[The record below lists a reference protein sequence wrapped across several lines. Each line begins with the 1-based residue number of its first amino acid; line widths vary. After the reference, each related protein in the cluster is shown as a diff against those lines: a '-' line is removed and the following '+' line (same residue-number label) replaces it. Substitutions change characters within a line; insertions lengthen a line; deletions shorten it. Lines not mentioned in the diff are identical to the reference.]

1 MLLSL
6 NWLREFVPYE
16 KSGAELGESLTMAG
30 LELDGLSRPYEALR
44 PIVVGH
50 VVECGRHPEADKLSV
65 CRVDVGDEVLDIVCG
80 APNVAQGQK
89 VAVVKVG
96 VTLPTGLTVKKAK
109 LRGLP
114 SHGMICSERE
124 LGLSDEH
131 DGIMV
136 LDEAA
141 IVGSSLLDALGLDD
155 EVLDVSITPNRGDCL
170 SVLGLAREVAA
181 IAGLP
186 LTLPG
191 LNLQESGVAAGD
203 AVSIDIL
210 QPELCPLYIGRVI
223 ENAATRPSPDWMRF
237 RLQAIG
243 VRSIS
248 NLVDATNYIL
258 MELGQPLH
266 AFDLDRVRGGRVI
279 VRAADE
285 GERFTTLDGQE
296 RVLTAAD
303 ITIRDAEGIIALGG
317 VMGGLDS
324 EITGTSRRVFLE
336 SAIFNPP
343 NIRRTSKRL
352 ALSSEASYRFE
363 RGVDQGGAAYAVDR
377 AAALMADF
385 SGGTVRPGRVSAE
398 PLPWR
403 PARISLRKKRAE
415 SLLGVGLDD
424 DFCARTLTALGCE
437 LSADTPAGEGMGP
450 VWSVV
455 APSFRRDLGR
465 EADLIE
471 ELARIYGL
479 DNIPAALPSIK
490 HSLEGVGNEE
500 SLHAFISRVKH
511 WGRSAGLHES
521 ITYSFVGRK
530 ELDHLGIPAEG
541 RISIM
546 NPLSED
552 LDVLRTHL
560 APGLLNALRNNISQ
574 GAASIRLFECAS
586 AFTAD
591 ASSETTA
598 REVACLGIILYGQ
611 RHEGGWPYGQEELDY
626 QDIKGFIEHLLLS
639 FSLPDAACALAA
651 PDAALPWLAPCVR
664 ISAGGRDIGFAG
676 RVKPA
681 LADPYHARKAVW
693 TAEIN
698 LVALHDLHSKV
709 DRRFRDLPVFPPV
722 RRDITFIAE
731 AGVTAGA
738 VCETVEAMRLP
749 LLSSVRLIDCYEP
762 EGKSERNLT
771 FRLTFRH
778 RDRTLKDAEAD
789 KQRDQ
794 VVAAVQKK
802 LAVRV

>member
-16 KSGAELGESLTMAG
+16 KDGAALGEALTMVG
-30 LELDGLSRPYEALR
+30 LELDGLTRPYEALR

-50 VVECGRHPEADKLSV
+50 VAECGPHPEADKLSV

-124 LGLSDEH
+124 LGLSEEH
-131 DGIMV
+131 DGIMT
-136 LDEAA
+136 LDPAA
-141 IVGSSLLDALGLDD
+141 VPGVSLLDALNLDD
-155 EVLDVSITPNRGDCL
+155 EVLDVSVTPNRGDCM
-170 SVLGLAREVAA
+170 SILGLARETAA
-181 IAGLP
+181 ITGLP
-186 LTLPG
+186 LTMPKPKLEEIGTPAS
-191 LNLQESGVAAGD
+191 ES
-203 AVSIDIL
+203 VSIEIL
-210 QPELCPLYIGRVI
+210 QPELCPLYIGRII
-223 ENAATRPSPDWMRF
+223 EGARIRQSPGWMRF
-237 RLQAIG
+237 RLQSVG
-243 VRSIS
+243 VRAIS
-248 NLVDATNYIL
+248 NLVDVTNYVL

-266 AFDLDRVRGGRVI
+266 AFDFDRIRGAKVL

-296 RVLTAAD
+296 RVLTATD

-324 EITGTSRRVFLE
+324 EITDKSSRVLLE

-352 ALSSEASYRFE
+352 GLGSEASYRFE
-363 RGVDQGGAAYAVDR
+363 RGVDQGGSAFAVDR
-377 AAALMADF
+377 AAALMAEL
-385 SGGTVRPGRVSAE
+385 GGGGVRPGRVTDE
-398 PLPWR
+398 PRPWR
-403 PARISLRKKRAE
+403 SPRISLRKARAE
-415 SLLGVGLDD
+415 SLLGVQLDD
-424 DFCARTLTALGCE
+424 SFCTRTLATLGCE
-437 LSADTPAGEGMGP
+437 LGAPASEGPGNEP
-450 VWSVV
+450 VWPVTP
-455 APSFRRDLGR
+455 PSFRRDLTR

-471 ELARIYGL
+471 ELARIYGV
-479 DNIPAALPSIK
+479 DKIPAALPSIK
-490 HSLEGVGNEE
+490 HSLEGVGSAE
-500 SLHAFISRVKH
+500 SRHSFISRVKH
-511 WGRSAGLHES
+511 WGRGAGLYEC
-521 ITYSFVGRK
+521 ITYSFVGHK
-530 ELDHLGIPAEG
+530 DLDHLGVPAQG

-560 APGLLNALRNNISQ
+560 APGLLNSLRNNLSQ
-574 GAASIRLFECAS
+574 GAVSVRLFECAS

-591 ASSETTA
+591 PTSETTA
-598 REVACLGIILYGQ
+598 REAPYLGVLLSGQ
-611 RHEGGWPYGQEELDY
+611 RHDGGWPYSQGELDY
-626 QDIKGFIEHLLLS
+626 QDLKGVIEHLLAS
-639 FSLPDAACALAA
+639 FSLPPADYALAKA
-651 PDAALPWLAPCVR
+651 GEAAPWLAPCIAV
-664 ISAGGRDIGFAG
+664 SVKGKNIGFAG

-681 LADPYHARKAVW
+681 LADPYHAKKPVW
-693 TAEIN
+693 TAEID
-698 LVALHDLHSKV
+698 LDALFALQSQTDKSFKP
-709 DRRFRDLPVFPPV
+709 LPVFPPV

-731 AGVTAGA
+731 PGVTAGA
-738 VCETVEAMRLP
+738 VCDAVLAMKLP
-749 LLSSVRLIDCYEP
+749 LLSDVTLIDCYEP
-762 EGKSERNLT
+762 EGKPERNLT

-778 RDRTLKDAEAD
+778 KDRTLKDSEAD

-802 LAVRV
+802 LQVRV